1 MAQSGENTTSYQ
13 PVTQKIAD
21 ALAGIV
27 GPRHVIFGDAQRIE
41 QFSHD
46 EIPDRKYAHAPE
58 CVVRPQNACEIAAIM
73 QLANRERIA
82 VTPRG
87 AGSGLSGGAVPIHG
101 GIVLLCDRMNRILDV
116 DPANMMAVVEPGVVT
131 NDINAAIRRH
141 GLFYAGYPMSLETC
155 YIGGNVAENAGGG
168 KAVKYGVTARY
179 VVGLELVTATGR
191 VLTLGGK
198 LVKDR
203 TGYNL
208 IGLMVG
214 SEGTLGI
221 FTKITLKLMPLPKF
235 SADLLVLFESP
246 RAAID
251 AVPRMMTAGG
261 VIPTSIEFIDRL
273 SAHAACAMLN
283 ETIPYQKSGAMLLV
297 TVDGPEESQVCQ
309 EYETIGQQ
317 CLAAGAQEIY
327 VADNSTTSERV
338 WKIRRTIPEAFA
350 AISPHQ
356 ANEDLVVPM
365 AQIPQLLEAMA
376 AISNKYG
383 LAIPAYGHAGDGN
396 LHTRIVK
403 SPDWPMEKW
412 EQTLPRVLH
421 ELYEATAKLGGRISG
436 EHGIGHKRK
445 KYMPMFVSPQYMDMM
460 RAVKKSLDPK
470 NILNP
475 GKIFDL

>member
-1 MAQSGENTTSYQ
+1 MERSVNLTSYQ
-13 PVTQKIAD
+13 PVTQTIAD
-21 ALAGIV
+21 ALARIV
-27 GPRHVIFGDAQRIE
+27 GPKHVIFGDADRLAP
-41 QFSHD
+41 FSHD

-58 CVVRPQNACEIAAIM
+58 CVVRPQNADEIAAIM

-101 GIVLLCDRMNRILDV
+101 GIVLFCDRMNRILDI
-116 DPANMMAVVEPGVVT
+116 DPANMMVVVEPGVIT
-131 NDINAAIRRH
+131 NEINAAIRQY

-179 VVGLELVTATGR
+179 VTGLEVVTPTGNIVR
-191 VLTLGGK
+191 LGGK

-221 FTKITLKLMPLPKF
+221 FTKITLKLMPLPK
-235 SADLLVLFESP
+235 SSVDLLVLFESAT
-246 RAAID
+246 AAMD
-251 AVPRMMTAGG
+251 AVPRMMTSGG

-273 SAHAACAMLN
+273 SAHTACRVLN
-283 ETIPYQKSGAMLLV
+283 ETIPYQKSGAMLLI
-297 TVDGPEESQVCQ
+297 TIDGPEEAQVCQ

-317 CLAAGAQEIY
+317 CLAAGAQEVY
-327 VADNSTTSERV
+327 VADNRTTSERL

-376 AISNKYG
+376 AISQKYDVP
-383 LAIPAYGHAGDGN
+383 IPAYGHAGDGN

-403 SPDWPMEKW
+403 NPDWSMEKW
-412 EQTLPRVLH
+412 QETLPHVLH
-421 ELYEATAKLGGRISG
+421 ELYEATASLGGRISG

-445 KYMPMFVSPQYMDMM
+445 KYMPMFVSPEYMQMM
-460 RAVKKSLDPK
+460 RAVKKAWDPN